1 MTDITVSE
9 LKTWMDQKKD
19 FQLIDIR
26 EEHEFEA
33 ANIGGENIP
42 MDTLLEQPELIS
54 KELPVVLYCR
64 SGSRSNVIIRQLEA
78 NQGFSNLLNLKGGIL
93 AWSKEIDP
101 DISVS

>member
-1 MTDITVSE
+1 MSDISVSE
-9 LKTWMDQKKD
+9 LKAWIDQKKA

-26 EEHEFEA
+26 EEYEYDV

-42 MDTLLEQPELIS
+42 MGTLIEQPDLIS

-64 SGSRSNVIIRQLEA
+64 SGSRSNAVIQQLESS
-78 NQGFSNLLNLKGGIL
+78 QGFSNLFNLKGGIL

-101 DISVS
+101 GLSIS